1 MVTELRVFE
10 CGAIM
15 QMELESSQRR
25 NPSPRFAHR
34 TRGNLRVSIVPADA
48 FRWCFLLLASRP
60 HTRVHSRP
68 PSLYKQPDEEIAFH
82 LEKRI
87 VGLLR
92 R

>member
-1 MVTELRVFE
+1 MRGDGAGGIGIESEKKPKTQVQTANLGHPPGLDSSGGCVQMVL
-10 CGAIM
+10 
-15 QMELESSQRR
+15 
-25 NPSPRFAHR
+25 
-34 TRGNLRVSIVPADA
+34 
-48 FRWCFLLLASRP
+48 LLLASRL